1 MAKTK
6 FTQELFDDIC
16 QAIATSENGIAKIC
30 KNAGIAMQTFY
41 NWMGDDKDLLE
52 RYARAKDAQL
62 QLMVEQILTISD
74 DGLNDVMEDAEGNI
88 RVNYDHIQRSKL
100 RVDTRKWLLSKL
112 KPKVYGDK
120 VDLTSGGE
128 KIQQTIIWGGKEIK
142 I

>member
-30 KNAGIAMQTFY
+30 KIAGLALQTFY
-41 NWMGDDKDLLE
+41 NWLGDDKDLLE

-112 KPKVYGDK
+112 
-120 VDLTSGGE
+120 
-128 KIQQTIIWGGKEIK
+128 
-142 I
+142 